1 MQVTATATFSINM
14 KDSGRSNGGQHQKRH
29 RHASTDAVI
38 AWVRDGSSFVV
49 IDLFAF
55 SRSLLPTTSGT
66 ATSPASSGSST
77 LNVRVSEGGSQS
89 VGVSARLVPE
99 RTDASISASNSGC
112 GKEEE
117 DEERV
122 EPGAAEAR
130 GESGEDVVDG
140 AGDRGRCWISWS
152 TWLGTPSCSTR
163 PRDGRNELGF

>member
-29 RHASTDAVI
+29 RRGGGAGPAVAPFVLKTYCIVEDAVI

-49 IDLFAF
+49 IDPFAF

-77 LNVRVSEGGSQS
+77 LNVSRLTRVSEGGSQS

-122 EPGAAEAR
+122 ETGAAEAR

-140 AGDRGRCWISWS
+140 AGDRGR
-152 TWLGTPSCSTR
+152 
-163 PRDGRNELGF
+163 

>member
-29 RHASTDAVI
+29 RRGGGAGPAVAPFVLKTYCIVEDASTDAVI

-49 IDLFAF
+49 IDPFAF
-55 SRSLLPTTSGT
+55 SRSLLAT
-66 ATSPASSGSST
+66 TSPASSGSST
-77 LNVRVSEGGSQS
+77 LNVSTLTRVSEGGSRS

-140 AGDRGRCWISWS
+140 AGDRGR
-152 TWLGTPSCSTR
+152 
-163 PRDGRNELGF
+163 

>member
-1 MQVTATATFSINM
+1 M

-29 RHASTDAVI
+29 RRGGGAGPAVAPFVLKTYCIVEDAVI

-49 IDLFAF
+49 IDPFAF

-77 LNVRVSEGGSQS
+77 LNS

-122 EPGAAEAR
+122 ETGAAEAR

-140 AGDRGRCWISWS
+140 AGDRGR
-152 TWLGTPSCSTR
+152 
-163 PRDGRNELGF
+163 